1 MPDNANSERIAV
13 QTPDGTMPAHLWRPA
28 AGSGPGILLLQEVFG
43 ISDYIERRAKDL
55 AALGYVVLA
64 PEIWW
69 RMGVSRVEDGPNALA
84 EAFALLERCDWL
96 SAVQDSER
104 ALDGLAELPEVSGGV
119 GIVGFCFGGGL
130 GFNVAARRP
139 PKLLVSYY
147 GSALP
152 ELLGLAPP
160 WPGVPV
166 LDPGPLSAPSLHHFG
181 LLDQF
186 IGRPMVEQIRDTVSP
201 LEQVTFETYE
211 EADHA
216 FDNDDFMLFNA
227 EASALAWERTVTF
240 LDTHLPPG

>member
-1 MPDNANSERIAV
+1 MPNEQTGELTTV
-13 QTPDGTMPAHLWRPA
+13 QTLDGPMPAHLWRPVS
-28 AGSGPGILLLQEVFG
+28 GTGPGILLLQEVFG

-69 RMGVSRVEDGPNALA
+69 RMGVSRVEEGPDALA

-104 ALDGLAELPEVSGGV
+104 ALDALAELHEVSGGV
-119 GIVGFCFGGGL
+119 GVVGFCFGGGL
-130 GFNVAARRP
+130 GFNVAAQRP
-139 PKLLVSYY
+139 PDLLVSYY

-166 LDPGPLSAPSLHHFG
+166 VDPGSVSAPSLHHFG
-181 LLDQF
+181 LDDRFL
-186 IGRPMVEQIRDTVSP
+186 GRPTVEKIRDSLSP
-201 LEQVTFETYE
+201 LDQVTFHAYE
-211 EADHA
+211 DADHA
-216 FDNDDFMLFNA
+216 FDNDDFMLFGA
-227 EASALAWERTVTF
+227 DASALAWERTVAF
-240 LDTHLPPG
+240 LGRHLPTG